1 MRLDRGTLVIAVV
14 ATVVAVVLARVSGV
28 LPGVLVAVATGLA
41 SAALWQLRLYRLAGA
56 ARAAELRRG
65 DKAYS
70 LPGPIP
76 EGSVAQFLRPEEEV
90 VSFWP
95 RSELNELIEWIVSDQ
110 HIAIHLV
117 TGEGG
122 TGKTRLARQLT
133 NKAIELEFRSWWVPD
148 SNERIA
154 VNTAREAGLPVLLVV
169 DYAEIR
175 TNLQELLAEVTSDAD
190 GPDLRVL
197 LLARSAGEWWQ
208 QLISSCGYQLRELL
222 AAIGP
227 INLGPVSDRSRQSEV
242 FNQAL
247 VAFADKLEIASPNA
261 EIALADPDAI
271 VLVVHA
277 AALLAVLEYAYV
289 GSAARTPGSR
299 TEALAGL
306 LRHEARYW
314 QQTQVARNLGLDA
327 EVTRRTV
334 AAGCLVGADDEISAI
349 KLLTAVADLPDPA
362 SRGKAAR
369 WLHDL
374 YPVPQLTADRE
385 WIGSLQPDLIAE
397 QLVVSVLSQ
406 QTDLIPA
413 LFKGLT
419 EKRATRALT
428 ILGRAA
434 LTDPMAEQQLDLALA
449 SDLEHLAVPALT
461 VAVETNPVVGRLLGS
476 ALASTML
483 PTDVLERIAHAIP
496 YPSFTLAETAV
507 VVFGQLAESK
517 TDNAQ
522 RARWIFGLGRWLSEL
537 GRREEALAAAE
548 EAVSTFRELAAA
560 RPEAFLPDLARSL
573 ISQSKFLSELGRRE
587 EALAAAEEAV
597 STFRELAAA
606 RPDAFLNDLA
616 RSLNNQSL
624 FLSEL
629 GRREEALATSEEAVS
644 TYRELAAARPD
655 AFLPDLARSLNT
667 QSLCLSGLGRR
678 EEALA
683 TSEEAVSTY
692 RELAAARPDAFLPDL
707 ARSLN
712 NQSSILSELGRPN
725 ETTAEEAVSTFR
737 QLAAARPDAFL
748 PDLAMSLG
756 NQSVC
761 LSELGRREEALAASE
776 EAVSTYRELAAARP
790 EAFLP
795 DLAWS
800 LIIKYVIHS
809 GLGRQ
814 EEALAT
820 IEEAVST
827 YGHLA
832 ATRPNAFLN
841 EFMAELNNWAGVLAA
856 MKREPEAA
864 AARLAAVELNRKHDH
879 LTSS

>member
-1 MRLDRGTLVIAVV
+1 M
-14 ATVVAVVLARVSGV
+14 
-28 LPGVLVAVATGLA
+28 AVATGLA

-537 GRREEALAAAE
+537 GRREEALAA
-548 EAVSTFRELAAA
+548 
-560 RPEAFLPDLARSL
+560 
-573 ISQSKFLSELGRRE
+573 
-587 EALAAAEEAV
+587 
-597 STFRELAAA
+597 
-606 RPDAFLNDLA
+606 
-616 RSLNNQSL
+616 
-624 FLSEL
+624 
-629 GRREEALATSEEAVS
+629 
-644 TYRELAAARPD
+644 
-655 AFLPDLARSLNT
+655 
-667 QSLCLSGLGRR
+667 
-678 EEALA
+678 
-683 TSEEAVSTY
+683 
-692 RELAAARPDAFLPDL
+692 
-707 ARSLN
+707 
-712 NQSSILSELGRPN
+712 
-725 ETTAEEAVSTFR
+725 
-737 QLAAARPDAFL
+737 
-748 PDLAMSLG
+748 
-756 NQSVC
+756 
-761 LSELGRREEALAASE
+761 SE

-795 DLAWS
+795 GLARS
-800 LIIKYVIHS
+800 LISQSAFLS
-809 GLGRQ
+809 GLGRR

-820 IEEAVST
+820 AEEAVST
-827 YGHLA
+827 F
-832 ATRPNAFLN
+832 R
-841 EFMAELNNWAGVLAA
+841 EL
-856 MKREPEAA
+856 A
-864 AARLAAVELNRKHDH
+864 AARPDAFLPDLATSLNSQSAFPVRSWGGGRRRWPRPRKP
-879 LTSS
+879 